1 MSKAETLT
9 AQAKE
14 LNVEQYRK
22 DFPILDQEVNGKP
35 LAYLDNAATT
45 QKPQQVIDTLNWYYT
60 QVNSNVHRGIHSLS
74 QQASESYEQV
84 RGKLQRFFNAQY
96 KEEMVFV
103 RGTTEGINLVAQT
116 HGKQN
121 VKAGDEV
128 LITGM
133 EHHSNIVPWQM
144 LCEEQGAT
152 LKVADVTEEGDIDLE
167 DFEAKLSDRTKMVAF
182 IHVSN
187 TLGTVNPARYLVDR
201 AHAKGA
207 SVLIDG
213 AQAPMHM
220 PVDVQDLDCD
230 FYVMSAHKIF
240 GPTGIGILY
249 GKYDVLDAMPPYQ
262 GGGDMIDTV
271 TFEGTSYNEV
281 PLKLEAGTP
290 NIADTIAFGRALEYV
305 EGIGREA
312 IQSYEKELLEYATA
326 ALRSVDGLQV
336 IGQSSNKAAVISFVF
351 DEIHPQDVGILLD
364 QEGVAIRTG
373 HHCTQPLMRRYNVP
387 ATSRASFAFY
397 NTKEEIDQ
405 LVKAIHQVKT
415 IFS

>member
-9 AQAKE
+9 AQAKA
-14 LNVEQYRK
+14 LNVEQYRQ
-22 DFPILDQEVNGKP
+22 DFPILHQEINGKP

-60 QVNSNVHRGIHSLS
+60 KINSNVHRGIHSLS
-74 QQASESYEQV
+74 QQASEHYEAV
-84 RGKLQRFFNAQY
+84 RGKLQHFFNAAH
-96 KEEMVFV
+96 KEEMIFV

-116 HGKQN
+116 HGKQK
-121 VKAGDEV
+121 VGPGDEV
-128 LITGM
+128 LITAM

-144 LCEEQGAT
+144 LCEEKGAT
-152 LKVADVTEEGDIDLE
+152 LKVADVTEEGDIDL
-167 DFEAKLSDRTKMVAF
+167 DDYSQKLTDRTKIVAF

-187 TLGTVNPARYLVDR
+187 TLGTINPAKRMVQM
-201 AHAKGA
+201 AHDKGA
-207 SVLIDG
+207 SVLVDG

-220 PVDVQDLDCD
+220 NVDVQELDCD

-240 GPTGIGILY
+240 GPTGIGVLY
-249 GKYDVLDAMPPYQ
+249 GKYDLLDAMPPYQ

-281 PLKLEAGTP
+281 PLKFEAGTP
-290 NIADTIAFGRALEYV
+290 NIADTIAFGRAVEYV
-305 EGIGREA
+305 QAIGRDA
-312 IQSYEKELLEYATA
+312 IQAYEKELLDYATV
-326 ALRSVDGLQV
+326 ALRSVDGLRI
-336 IGQSSNKAAVISFVF
+336 IGQSADKASVISFVF
-351 DEIHPQDVGILLD
+351 DDIHPQDVGILLD

-373 HHCTQPLMRRYNVP
+373 HHCTQPLMRRYDIP

-397 NTKEEIDQ
+397 NTKAEIDQ
-405 LVKAIHQVKT
+405 LVKGIHQVKS

>member
-1 MSKAETLT
+1 MSKAETLS

-74 QQASESYEQV
+74 QQASEAYEQV

-121 VKAGDEV
+121 VKEGDEV

-152 LKVADVTEEGDIDLE
+152 LKVADVTDEGDIDLD
-167 DFEAKLSDRTKMVAF
+167 DFEAKLSDRTRMVAF

-207 SVLIDG
+207 AVLIDG

-271 TFEGTSYNEV
+271 TFEKTSYNEV

-290 NIADTIAFGRALEYV
+290 NIADTIAFGRAVEYV

-336 IGQSSNKAAVISFVF
+336 IGQSSDKAAVISFVF

-373 HHCTQPLMRRYNVP
+373 HHCTQPLMRRYNIP

>member
-1 MSKAETLT
+1 MSKAETLS

-74 QQASESYEQV
+74 QQASEAYEQV

-121 VKAGDEV
+121 VKEGDEV

-152 LKVADVTEEGDIDLE
+152 LKVADVTDEGDIDLD
-167 DFEAKLSDRTKMVAF
+167 DFEAKLSDRTRMVAF

-207 SVLIDG
+207 AVLIDG

-290 NIADTIAFGRALEYV
+290 NIADTIAFGRAVEYV

-336 IGQSSNKAAVISFVF
+336 IGQSSDKAAVISFVF

-373 HHCTQPLMRRYNVP
+373 HHCTQPLMRRYNIP

>member
-1 MSKAETLT
+1 MSKAETLS

-74 QQASESYEQV
+74 QQASEAYEQV

-121 VKAGDEV
+121 VKEGDEV

-152 LKVADVTEEGDIDLE
+152 LKVADVTDEGDIDLD

-207 SVLIDG
+207 AVLIDG

-271 TFEGTSYNEV
+271 TFEKTSYNEV

-290 NIADTIAFGRALEYV
+290 NIADTIAFGRAVEYV

-336 IGQSSNKAAVISFVF
+336 IGQSSDKAAVISFVF

-373 HHCTQPLMRRYNVP
+373 HHCTQPLMRRYNIP